1 MVKISLKRQSAPYH
15 MVATNEEGKQIHIDR
30 GSDEQRQSQGMG
42 PMQLLL
48 AGIGGCSTIDIVD
61 ILAKQREPLDDIE
74 VEVQGEREAGAV
86 PSLYTHIHVH
96 FKLYGN
102 VNEQK
107 AQRAIDLSMQTY
119 CSVSKTLEK
128 TAQITYSF
136 DIIRPD
142 A

>member
-1 MVKISLKRQSAPYH
+1 
-15 MVATNEEGKQIHIDR
+15 
-30 GSDEQRQSQGMG
+30 
-42 PMQLLL
+42 MQLLL